1 MRHAYG
7 SNPWTAML
15 TYGLEAGAASNK
27 EDLLAFV

>member
-7 SNPWTAML
+7 FNPWIAML
-15 TYGLEAGAASNK
+15 TNGLEAGAASNQ